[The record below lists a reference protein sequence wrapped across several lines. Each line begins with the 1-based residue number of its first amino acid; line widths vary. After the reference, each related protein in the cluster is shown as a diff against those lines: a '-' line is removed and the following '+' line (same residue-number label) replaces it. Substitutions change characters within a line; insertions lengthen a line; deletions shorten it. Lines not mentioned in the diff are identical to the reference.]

1 LRGLDIQKAKDFIW
15 DHLTEIAQ
23 NFMVTVS
30 QMSEDDR
37 VKLYA
42 KQYEVYLKSGEIK
55 DGVIVKEFA
64 MLYPQQIFDNS
75 NRET

>member
-1 LRGLDIQKAKDFIW
+1 MRGLDIQKAKDFIW

>member
-1 LRGLDIQKAKDFIW
+1 
-15 DHLTEIAQ
+15 
-23 NFMVTVS
+23 MVTVS